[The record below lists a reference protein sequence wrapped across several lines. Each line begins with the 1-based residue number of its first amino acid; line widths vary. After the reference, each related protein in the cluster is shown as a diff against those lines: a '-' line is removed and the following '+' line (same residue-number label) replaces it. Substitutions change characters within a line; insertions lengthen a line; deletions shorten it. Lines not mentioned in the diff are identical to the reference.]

1 VTRLLDSK
9 RVRVVLAVGLFAVLA
24 SSQIKDWRQDRAAGR
39 QVRRD
44 LAAVEAAGGQLTYD
58 EVSGAWTD
66 LKLGRSPALSALKQT
81 VPIEWSTTYEEGDAI
96 VLVFRSEGGCKI
108 DVLVR
113 PKVNTVRTRDC

>member
-9 RVRVVLAVGLFAVLA
+9 RVRVVLIVGLFALLLG
-24 SSQIKDWRQDRAAGR
+24 SQIKDWRQDRAAGR

-44 LAAVEAAGGQLTYD
+44 IAAVEVAGGQLTYD

-66 LKLGRSPALSALKQT
+66 LQAGRLSAMAALRDPVG
-81 VPIEWSTTYEEGDAI
+81 VPGFTTYEDEGAI
-96 VLVFRSEGGCKI
+96 ILVFQSVGRCKI
-108 DVLVR
+108 DLLVR